1 MAHRVRDQ
9 TYIRLFIING
19 LLKYHIGK
27 VVPKAVH
34 GGLLA
39 RCGFPPLRSLAAVRL
54 RVSYSD
60 ELSIRS
66 GRNTV
71 QIEIPAKII

>member
-1 MAHRVRDQ
+1 MAHRVCNQ
-9 TYIRLFIING
+9 TYIRFFIIND
-19 LLKYHIGK
+19 LLRCFFRK